1 MKMFNHHRG
10 KAGVEIEQSFNYLSG
25 ILRNTDKVRVQRRRM
40 LTIVIVSILC
50 VNVGEREI
58 LQQEDRSWPEVY
70 KETKKGSLQILL
82 KNCLKMLCT

>member
-25 ILRNTDKVRVQRRRM
+25 VLRNTDKVRVRRRRM
-40 LTIVIVSILC
+40 LTIVILF

-58 LQQEDRSWPEVY
+58 LQQEDRCWPEVY
-70 KETKKGSLQILL
+70 KEMKKGSLQILL